1 MASAPSV
8 AEGAA
13 RGAAWNV
20 ATTLV
25 TRGTGLV
32 GTLLL
37 TRFVSPRDMG
47 EVSAA
52 SVCVL
57 TVTIVTNMRLGQFL
71 IAKKA
76 GPDAAYNAMIAHLV
90 TGVIGLALVIFA
102 SHQLGLVFDAPM
114 MTKLVP
120 GLALT
125 ALIERAAYV
134 PERVLAREFKFRPL
148 SIARSLGELA
158 YTAVSLA
165 SAPFVGVMA
174 VVFGNIV
181 RATVVTG
188 LTIRAA
194 SWSEYGRPA
203 PLRWKTIKEMFVY
216 SAPYMLGGIAD
227 FAAGRWDN
235 LLIARYFGPRQL
247 GWYNLAYNLA
257 ELPTGAV
264 GDQVGDVL
272 FPSFAKLEP
281 ERREPALSRAMKL
294 MALLVFPLAV
304 GLAAVSPTVVGVFFD
319 ARWQPVAPMLS
330 ILSVLSIARSVSWP
344 LVSFMQAQHRQR
356 QLMFLSFFKI
366 TVLIGGIMI
375 FARFGPLVT
384 CIGVGG
390 TFVLDTLLVFGL
402 VRVYDGVRILPLMAG
417 LVPVILTCI
426 AMAAGVQGIRT
437 ALHGAGLHTSWLT
450 LGVEILVGG
459 IVYVAVAFVVARS
472 TAMDFLTQVKKVVQ
486 RRRGTA

>member
-1 MASAPSV
+1 MGSV
-8 AEGAA
+8 GEGAA

-57 TVTIVTNMRLGQFL
+57 TVTTVTNLKFGQYL

-76 GPDAAYNAMIAHLV
+76 PPSVAYNAMVVHM
-90 TGVIGLALVIFA
+90 GVGVVALALVVLV
-102 SHQLGLVFDAPM
+102 SRQLGVVFDAPM

-148 SIARSLGELA
+148 SVARSLGELA

-165 SAPFVGVMA
+165 CAPFFGVMG

-181 RATVVTG
+181 RSVVVTAM
-188 LTIRAA
+188 TIRAA
-194 SWSEYGRPA
+194 SWSEYGKRA
-203 PLRWKTIKEMFVY
+203 PLDWKAIKEMFVY
-216 SAPYMLGGIAD
+216 SAPVMVGGIAD

-235 LLIARYFGPRQL
+235 LLIAHYFGPRQL
-247 GWYNLAYNLA
+247 GMYNLAYNLA
-257 ELPTGAV
+257 EMPTGAV

-281 ERREPALSRAMKL
+281 ERREAALGRAMRL
-294 MALLVFPLAV
+294 MAILVFPLAV
-304 GLAAVSPTVVGVFFD
+304 GLGAVAPTVVRVFFD
-319 ARWQPVAPMLS
+319 ARWVEVGPMLS
-330 ILSVLSIARSVSWP
+330 ILSVLSVARTASWP

-356 QLMFLSFFKI
+356 ALMTLSLFKI
-366 TVLIGGIMI
+366 AVLIGSIVV

-384 CIGVGG
+384 CVGVGG
-390 TFVLDTLLVFGL
+390 TFVLDTILVLFL
-402 VRVYDGVRILPLMAG
+402 VRIYDNVRIAPLVGG
-417 LVPVILTCI
+417 LVPVLVTCA
-426 AMAAGVQGIRT
+426 AMAASVVGVRT
-437 ALHGAGLHTSWLT
+437 ILARAGMGASWLSLVLEIV
-450 LGVEILVGG
+450 LGGLA
-459 IVYVAVAFVVARS
+459 YVVTAFVVARP
-472 TAMDFLTQVKKVVQ
+472 TALDFLEQVKKVI
-486 RRRGTA
+486 RRKRGVE